1 MTTENIAE
9 TMTENV
15 TEKMIGVQEP
25 VGLQVETNQADPKH
39 EVSTLST
46 FTQRPEASQQ
56 IANQFT
62 EFLRAS
68 IAQLTILWQKA
79 VSKEQLATLTLVGI
93 ILISIPLLTIVIGVV
108 NIINNIPLFSS
119 LLELIG
125 LAYFIWFTYR
135 YLLFA
140 DTRQELSIKTTDLK
154 QRVLGK

>member
-1 MTTENIAE
+1 MTADNISQDIVDVKEE
-9 TMTENV
+9 T
-15 TEKMIGVQEP
+15 
-25 VGLQVETNQADPKH
+25 GLQVDVKN

-46 FTQRPEASQQ
+46 FTPRPEASQQ
-56 IANQFT
+56 IADRFM

-68 IAQLTILWQKA
+68 LAQLTILWNKA
-79 VSKEQLATLTLVGI
+79 FSEEQLATLTLIGI

-108 NIINNIPLFSS
+108 SIINNIPLFSS

-125 LAYFIWFTYR
+125 LVYFIWFSYR

-140 DTRQELSIKTTDLK
+140 DTRRELALKTSTLK